1 MLYRLIS
8 ALLFISSILS
18 SHIVNSAPLYPLA
31 ANDSSVLQLS
41 SPGIN
46 YEFIKVQILAPA
58 NERHKMSA
66 SALTGFPVSATHA
79 SGSVVKIV
87 HNIFRGGRITIN
99 FRIYIRVPI
108 LISVFIVL
116 CLGVMAF
123 VAEFEDDD
131 EETED
136 SPCSP
141 TSDAEK
147 KTLMDPPLQ

>member
-18 SHIVNSAPLYPLA
+18 SHIVNGAPLSTLA

-41 SPGIN
+41 SSGIN

-66 SALTGFPVSATHA
+66 SALTVSATHA

-123 VAEFEDDD
+123 VSGFEDDD

-136 SPCSP
+136 SACST
-141 TSDAEK
+141 TSDGEK
-147 KTLMDPPLQ
+147 KALIDPPLQ

>member
-18 SHIVNSAPLYPLA
+18 SHIVNGAPLSPLA

-41 SPGIN
+41 SSGIN

-66 SALTGFPVSATHA
+66 SALTVSATHA

-123 VAEFEDDD
+123 VSEFEDDD

-136 SPCSP
+136 SACST
-141 TSDAEK
+141 TSDGEK
-147 KTLMDPPLQ
+147 KALIDPPLQ